1 MTNVVTDVLTSWLF
15 VTHTQP
21 PSPRMMSHMAGSLK
35 RRGSTGRAGIIVTL
49 WRCDRRR
56 RVAR

>member
-15 VTHTQP
+15 VTHTPP

-35 RRGSTGRAGIIVTL
+35 RRGSTGRAGI
-49 WRCDRRR
+49 
-56 RVAR
+56 